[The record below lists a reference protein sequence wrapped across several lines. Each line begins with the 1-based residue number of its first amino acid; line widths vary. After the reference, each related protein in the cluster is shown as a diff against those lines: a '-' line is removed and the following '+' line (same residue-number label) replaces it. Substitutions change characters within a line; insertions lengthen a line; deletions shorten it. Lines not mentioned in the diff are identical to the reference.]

1 MVNYKKIKGLIE
13 LLRPELPFAAGICVI
28 IGEII
33 TLGKLPSISELFL
46 GFMWGFFLSGSA
58 MIFNDFFDIEVDKV
72 NAPTRPLPS
81 GLISTST
88 AIVFTIIITFL
99 GLIASF
105 FINRIA
111 ILLYIIFWII
121 GFLYNWKLKE
131 KGFLGNLF
139 VSSSVAIT
147 IILGGVVVGNPWN
160 KAVVIFSM
168 MLFIFDLGEEIAAD
182 AMDIEGDKER
192 NIKSIAIIMGRE
204 KALYISFILFIIYV
218 GLSFL
223 PVILGLFGIN
233 YMIVISLT
241 NILILFWGIKLMKS
255 KTIKKGRIYIRR
267 LYLSGITGLVL
278 FIVSMIIF

>member
-99 GLIASF
+99 GLVASF

-147 IILGGVVVGNPWN
+147 IILGGIVVGNPWN